1 MNEVHLQLCAS
12 PEWATFVEEELLPW
26 ALGTMTLG
34 ADVLE
39 VGAGPGMTTD
49 VLRKQVAH
57 LTAVEIDDTLASSL
71 ADRLAGTNVEVVR
84 ADGTALPFES
94 NRFDTATCFTMLHH
108 VPSAEMQDRLLAEV
122 QRVLRPGGLL
132 VGTDSTVSDGMAEL
146 HQGDIYVPIDPHGL
160 PSRFEAAGF
169 SEVIVEKA
177 DGRVR
182 FVGRA
187 RGSS

>member
-26 ALGTMTLG
+26 ALGSMALG
-34 ADVLE
+34 DDVLE

-49 VLRKQVAH
+49 VLRKQVSH
-57 LTAVEIDDTLASSL
+57 LTAIEVDEALAASL
-71 ADRLAGTNVEVVR
+71 ADRLAGTNVAVVH
-84 ADGTALPFES
+84 ADGTALPFDS

-108 VPSAEMQDRLLAEV
+108 VPSAAMQDRLLAEV
-122 QRVLRPGGLL
+122 HRVLAPGGLL
-132 VGTDSTVSDGMAEL
+132 VGTDSTASDRLADL
-146 HQGDIYVPIDPHGL
+146 HEDDVYVPIDPARL
-160 PSRFEAAGF
+160 PGRLQAAGF
-169 SEVIVEKA
+169 DDVLVELA

-187 RGSS
+187 GAS